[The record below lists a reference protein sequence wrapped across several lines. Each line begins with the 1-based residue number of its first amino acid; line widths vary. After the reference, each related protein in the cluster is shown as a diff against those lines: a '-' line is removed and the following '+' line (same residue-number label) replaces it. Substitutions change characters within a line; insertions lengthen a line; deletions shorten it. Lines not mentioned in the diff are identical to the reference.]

1 MRISKRLRLGGVL
14 VAAGLLASALTAC
27 AGSSS
32 EGAPIEGCAKT
43 TNIQIA
49 TTPYQD
55 SLIMSLGNQLGWYK
69 QACLNVTFQNVALT
83 NISKIVASGHGA
95 PVGWRTS
102 SEINQ
107 AQHLDS
113 DLIYLYPWDIC
124 SSCSA
129 LMARPGTGLKSY
141 TEFKNSGMSREA
153 AIAAVINELHGKSI
167 VTTLKNSRAEV
178 IQSAIQSQG
187 KPLDW
192 ASYVDLDPAS
202 GYTAFLSGTG
212 DTYIAGLPQQ
222 QPLADKGYKNLLTGA
237 ELSPPPLNG
246 FLTTK
251 TYWNENKDAL
261 LSLIHVTF
269 MAIRYTDANRD
280 AVAKYVSDT
289 YNKQTGSTLTV
300 ADFNRYWQN
309 LETYPA
315 NAGDAQKKMFT
326 PGAPAYWRTIWDED
340 NNYFFTNTHIIPEP
354 APASAFLG
362 EEVQKAYVAKY
373 GADETGWTKP
383 TGNL

>member
-1 MRISKRLRLGGVL
+1 MRTNKRL
-14 VAAGLLASALTAC
+14 AALALTLGLVTALVTGC
-27 AGSSS
+27 RSAADA
-32 EGAPIEGCAKT
+32 GAPIAGCAKT

-55 SLIMSLGNQLGWYK
+55 SLIMSLGTQLGWYR

-83 NISKIVASGHGA
+83 TIAKIVASGHGA

-107 AQHLDS
+107 AQHLAP
-113 DLIYLYPWDIC
+113 DLGYLYPWDIC

-129 LMARPGTGLKSY
+129 LMARPGSGLKSY
-141 TEFKNSGMSREA
+141 GEFAASGMSRAA
-153 AIAAVINELHGKSI
+153 AIAAVIDELHGKSI

-178 IQSAIQSQG
+178 IQSAIQGQG

-202 GYTAFLSGTG
+202 GYTAFLAGTG

-222 QPLADKGYKNLLTGA
+222 QPLADKGYTNLLTGS

-251 TYWNENKDAL
+251 AYWTENKDAL
-261 LSLIHVTF
+261 LALIRVTF
-269 MAIRYTDANRD
+269 MAIRYTDANRE
-280 AVAKYVSDT
+280 AVAKYVSQT

-300 ADFNRYWQN
+300 ADFDRYWQK
-309 LETYPA
+309 LETYPV
-315 NAGDAQKKMFT
+315 NAGDARKLMFT
-326 PGAPAYWRTIWDED
+326 PGAPAYWRAIWDED
-340 NNYFFTNTHIIPEP
+340 NNYFFGTTHSIPEP

-362 EEVQKAYVAKY
+362 EEVQQAYVAKF
-373 GADETGWTKP
+373 GAGETGWWKA
-383 TGNL
+383 TGSL